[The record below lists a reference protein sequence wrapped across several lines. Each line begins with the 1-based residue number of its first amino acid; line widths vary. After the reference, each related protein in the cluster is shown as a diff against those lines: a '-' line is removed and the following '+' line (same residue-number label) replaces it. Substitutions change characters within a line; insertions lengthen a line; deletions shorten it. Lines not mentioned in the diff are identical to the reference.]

1 MAVINLNPN
10 ESVLLLIDLQPSF
23 MKIIHESERVFQR
36 SLFLAQVAHLMEI
49 PILTSEQYPSRMG
62 STDERLLPHVTRLFS
77 KMEFS
82 ALANDAFSSAL
93 KALNRSQVI
102 VVGVETHICI
112 SQTCHGLKAQGYE
125 AVVCPD
131 AVSAST
137 QDRHKLG
144 MERLRDAGIIPAH
157 TEAIAY
163 EWMRTADDTRFKAML
178 KLVKESEF

>member
-1 MAVINLNPN
+1 
-10 ESVLLLIDLQPSF
+10 
-23 MKIIHESERVFQR
+23 
-36 SLFLAQVAHLMEI
+36 
-49 PILTSEQYPSRMG
+49 
-62 STDERLLPHVTRLFS
+62 
-77 KMEFS
+77 MEFS
-82 ALANDAFSSAL
+82 AMANDAFSSAL
-93 KALNRSQVI
+93 KAFNRSQVI

-112 SQTCHGLKAQGYE
+112 SQTCHGLQAQGYE